1 MASRN
6 EAEIILKG
14 KFENGKAIV
23 DATKQID
30 KNLKDIGETSQA
42 AEKNSSRLASTL
54 KKLGAVVGVTYL
66 TNSFKNLVKGS
77 LNAAG
82 SMEQVNIALTTMLGS
97 GEKAAKLQKDL
108 VEFAKKTPFE
118 IEGIFSST
126 KQLLA
131 YGIAQ
136 EDIIETMS
144 TLGNI
149 ASGVGVDMNRL
160 ALAFGQVKT
169 TGRLMGQDLNQFTQ
183 AGVPLLAALAEN
195 LGKSEAEVLALKE
208 SGQISFEQVKAA
220 LEGMTQEG
228 GRFFNLMENQSKTFL
243 GTVSNMSD
251 SFYQVRVVLGQA
263 LLPVAKRVVDSMI
276 IFFGNLQKSI
286 EANQSTINNIAN
298 AFVGAFSLMGKAIV
312 IVISIVKNFVA
323 GIKQILRLPLIKE
336 ILGAAAA
343 VLVFSKGMAVLTMA
357 VRLFTTTAFG
367 WISVIISVISAI
379 GYLSKHIESMP
390 NFLKVAV
397 LTMGKWWEQLKFSV
411 FSVIDSIIEKLK
423 VLENIPG
430 FGWVKD
436 IRNDFAE
443 TKDSIIKNIDDIN
456 NALNSL
462 GSPESQSVDVKQPD
476 DITQTVTTK
485 QLDAA
490 ATQSED
496 PQAKLKALQAEH
508 AALLAEQQR
517 YLGEVKTNEDNALEL
532 ALENERLK
540 NEQKLL
546 SQGEYADR
554 KRELDQMLLDD
565 EIAIEDYKRELEQLN
580 NEAKLETLQ
589 EQYDAEREK
598 FIENQEMMNEI
609 KNEMQLT
616 QDEIELEML
625 QQKLHGIAQ
634 KQEVQNER
642 LLAAK
647 IKKDDQERKQEQKTG
662 EFKLKFDKFM
672 KSEEMKNAQKAA
684 SELVALQNSK
694 NKELAAI
701 GKAAAIF
708 QITVDTASGAMSA
721 YKALAPIPFVGP
733 ALGAAAAAAV
743 IAYGAERIGN
753 VKSAS
758 YAVGTPDIPQDHM
771 AMVHAGEMII
781 PATFA
786 DAIRSGDLSLSGG
799 NNNQEGATQA
809 NQQIT
814 ITFEGANFYGRME
827 DEDIEEIGER
837 LGEMIA
843 ENIITPIPTR
853 RA

>member
-1 MASRN
+1 MAKN

-14 KFENGKAIV
+14 KFENGQAIV
-23 DATKQID
+23 DATKKID
-30 KNLKDIGETSQA
+30 KNIKDIGESSNQ
-42 AEKNSSRLASTL
+42 AEKQSSKLSSTL
-54 KKLGAVVGVTYL
+54 KKLGAIVGVTYL
-66 TNSFKNLVKGS
+66 ANSFKNLVKGS

-82 SMEQVNIALTTMLGS
+82 AMEQVDIALTTMLGS
-97 GEKAAKLQKDL
+97 AKEAAKLQKDL

-136 EDIIETMS
+136 EDIIDTMS
-144 TLGNI
+144 VLGNI

-195 LGKSEAEVLALKE
+195 LGKSEAEILQLKE
-208 SGQISFEQVKAA
+208 AGQISFEQVKAA

-251 SFYQVRVVLGQA
+251 SFYQVKVALGEA

-276 IFFGNLQKSI
+276 IFLGNLQKSI
-286 EANQSTINNIAN
+286 QENQATITKLAN
-298 AFVGAFSLMGKAIV
+298 AFVGAFSLMGKAIGV
-312 IVISIVKNFVA
+312 VISIVKHFVA
-323 GIKQILRLPLIKE
+323 GIAQILKIPLVKE
-336 ILGAAAA
+336 ILAAAAA
-343 VLVFSKGMAVLTMA
+343 VLVFSKGMAALTLA
-357 VRLFTTTAFG
+357 VRIFTTTALG
-367 WISVIISVISAI
+367 WVSVIISIISAI
-379 GYLSKHIESMP
+379 GYLSQGIEKMP

-397 LTMGKWWEQLKFSV
+397 LTMGKWWEQLKYSV
-411 FSVIDSIIEKLK
+411 FSVIDSIIERLQ

-430 FGWVKD
+430 FGWIKDVK
-436 IRNDFAE
+436 NDFSE
-443 TKDSIIKNIDDIN
+443 TKDSIIKNIDEIN
-456 NALNSL
+456 NALNEL
-462 GSPESQSVDVKQPD
+462 DSPSVQAPTPEEV
-476 DITQTVTTK
+476 TQKVTTK
-485 QLDAA
+485 QIEAGTAPEAA
-490 ATQSED
+490 NSGT
-496 PQAKLKALQAEH
+496 KLEALQEEH
-508 AALLAEQQR
+508 KALLAEQQK
-517 YLGEVKTNEDNALEL
+517 YLGQAKSNDDNALEL

-540 NEQKLL
+540 KEGKLL

-565 EIAIEDYKRELEQLN
+565 EIALEDYKRAVEQLN

-598 FIENQEMMNEI
+598 FVENQEMMNEI

-616 QDEIELEML
+616 QDETELEML
-625 QQKLHGIAQ
+625 QRKLDSIVQ
-634 KQEVQNER
+634 KQEIQNQRLLKAKINKDDADRKQDKKTGDLELKFKKFMDNER
-642 LLAAK
+642 
-647 IKKDDQERKQEQKTG
+647 IKGATQTANQ
-662 EFKLKFDKFM
+662 
-672 KSEEMKNAQKAA
+672 
-684 SELVALQNSK
+684 LVKLQNSK
-694 NKELAAI
+694 NKQLAAI
-701 GKAAAIF
+701 GKAAAIY
-708 QITVDTASGAMSA
+708 QITIDTAQSAVAAFSGFNQAF
-721 YKALAPIPFVGP
+721 PQP
-733 ALGAAAAAAV
+733 AGMIAGAAAAAAV

-753 VKSAS
+753 VRSAS

-786 DAIRSGDLSLSGG
+786 DAIRSGDLSLSAGG
-799 NNNQEGATQA
+799 AASGESFNTPS
-809 NQQIT
+809 QQIT
-814 ITFEGANFYGRME
+814 ISFEGASFYGRMQ
-827 DEDIEEIGER
+827 DEDIVEIGER
-837 LGEMIA
+837 LGEMIT